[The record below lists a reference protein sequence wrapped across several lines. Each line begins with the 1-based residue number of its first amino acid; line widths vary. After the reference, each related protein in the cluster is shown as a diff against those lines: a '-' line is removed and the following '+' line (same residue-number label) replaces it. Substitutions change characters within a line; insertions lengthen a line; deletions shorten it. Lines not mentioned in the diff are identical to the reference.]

1 MLEMIS
7 QQNLTDIYQL
17 DTTML
22 EMISFQNLTD
32 ILAGQ
37 QNVGDDL
44 ITSLKQ
50 KLKVSVVT
58 QLPQA
63 VWLQQGLWT
72 GQHQPNVFTYTVS
85 AQQPTNQSTS
95 QLVKLIIQSANQ

>member
-7 QQNLTDIYQL
+7 EQNLTDIYQL

-63 VWLQQGLWT
+63 V
-72 GQHQPNVFTYTVS
+72 
-85 AQQPTNQSTS
+85 
-95 QLVKLIIQSANQ
+95 